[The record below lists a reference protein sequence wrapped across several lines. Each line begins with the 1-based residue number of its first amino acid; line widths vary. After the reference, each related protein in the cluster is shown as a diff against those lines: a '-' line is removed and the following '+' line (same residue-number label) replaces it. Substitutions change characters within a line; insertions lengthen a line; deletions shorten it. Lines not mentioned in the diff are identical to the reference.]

1 MKLSQLA
8 SKPQLIMV
16 TLDDSDTIKEYNE
29 PLEFYTWDRQPM
41 DVFMKLAHATES
53 NVSNVIEIVKDL
65 ILDEHGK
72 PILTAD
78 NMLPTKVLMRAIAKV
93 TEALGK

>member
-1 MKLSQLA
+1 
-8 SKPQLIMV
+8 
-16 TLDDSDTIKEYNE
+16 
-29 PLEFYTWDRQPM
+29 M

-53 NVSNVIEIVKDL
+53 NVSNVLEIVKDL